1 VRTLLDTHTF
11 IWFIEG
17 KPLLRARARELI
29 ETPQTD
35 LVLSVASLWEA
46 AIKFSIGK
54 LTLSQQ
60 FDILIPAALRANDI
74 PLLDITFD
82 HVARLTTLPF
92 HHRDPFDRML
102 IAQAMTETLPIVS
115 IDTIFDAYGVA
126 RIW

>member
-1 VRTLLDTHTF
+1 VRALLDTHTF

-17 KPLLRARARELI
+17 KPLLSARAREII
-29 ETPQTD
+29 EAPQTD
-35 LVLSVASLWEA
+35 LVLSVASIWEA

-54 LTLSQQ
+54 LTLSQP
-60 FDILIPAALRANDI
+60 FAILIPAELRANDI
-74 PLLDITFD
+74 PILDIAFV
-82 HVARLTTLPF
+82 HVSRLTTLPF

-102 IAQAMTETLPIVS
+102 IAQAMAENLPIIS